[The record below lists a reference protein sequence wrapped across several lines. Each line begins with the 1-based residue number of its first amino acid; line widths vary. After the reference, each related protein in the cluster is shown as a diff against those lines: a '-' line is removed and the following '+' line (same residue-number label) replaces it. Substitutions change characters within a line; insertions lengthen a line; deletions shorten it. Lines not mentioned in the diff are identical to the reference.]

1 MKRVALVTGGTAGIG
16 KETARGLARAG
27 FAVVFV
33 GRDRQKCEQVVEELR
48 ADTGNA
54 DIAALTADLSRLDD
68 IRRVA
73 AEFRAAQPRLD
84 VLVNNVGAIFDTR
97 RVTPDGFEQTFALNH
112 LSYFLLTNLLLDL
125 LVASAPARIV
135 SVSSAA
141 HRFVSGVDFDDMQ
154 FERKP
159 YAAMRA
165 YGQSKLMNILFSRE
179 LAQRLEGAGVTSNSL
194 HPGGVA
200 SSFADN
206 TTGWFRL
213 TATAL
218 KRAFGISPARGAE
231 TSLHLATAP
240 ELERTSGKYFERRR
254 ESPTSAAAADRAAQ
268 KRLWQ
273 VSEEAVG
280 QAFPPPAGVAS

>member
-1 MKRVALVTGGTAGIG
+1 MKQTALVTGGTAGIG
-16 KETARGLARAG
+16 KETVRGLARAG

-33 GRDRQKCEQVVEELR
+33 GRDRRKCEQVAEELR
-48 ADTGNA
+48 EDAKSA
-54 DIAALTADLSRLDD
+54 DIAFLTADLSRLGD

-73 AEFRAAQPRLD
+73 AEFRAAQLRLD
-84 VLVNNVGAIFDTR
+84 VLVNNVGAIFDSR
-97 RVTPDGFEQTFALNH
+97 HVTPDGLEQTFALNH

-125 LVASAPARIV
+125 LIASAPARV
-135 SVSSAA
+135 VNVSSAA
-141 HRFVSGVDFDDMQ
+141 HRFVSGVDFDDLQ

-159 YAAMRA
+159 YAAMKA

-179 LAQRLEGAGVTSNSL
+179 LAERLRGAGVTSNSL

-200 SSFADN
+200 SNFADN

-213 TATAL
+213 TASAL
-218 KRAFGISPARGAE
+218 KWAVGISPARGAE
-231 TSLHLATAP
+231 TSLYLATSP
-240 ELERTSGKYFERRR
+240 EVAGVTGKYFERRR
-254 ESPTSAAAADRAAQ
+254 EAPTSAAAADAAAQ

-280 QAFPPPAGVAS
+280 QAFPAPSGVAS